1 MRTALVI
8 GTGLIGTSAALA
20 LASRGVVVH
29 LADHD
34 PEQARTAAALGA
46 GTDEAPEGPVDLAI
60 VAVPPAQVAGVLAD
74 AMRRGVARGYL
85 DVASVK
91 GGPRRELEALGLDL
105 MSPYIGTHPMVGP
118 RASRARWPLPRDL
131 FEGRPWVLTP
141 TRDTDTE
148 VLNLAL
154 ELVAHCRAVPV
165 VMDADAHD
173 RAVALVS
180 HMPHLVS
187 SMVAARLENAEEAAV
202 RLCGQGIR
210 DVTRIAASDPADVDR
225 HPLRE
230 PRARRRSAHRC
241 RRRPG
246 GDGAGAARAAVL
258 RRRRSGGEGAAG
270 IEDVLRRG
278 NAGQVRVPGKHG
290 AAPAVYEVVA
300 VLIDDQPGQLA
311 RIFADAGG
319 RGSNRGRPDRARDR
333 AAGGACAADGGAEGG
348 ARADGG
354 AAGAGLGDPAV
365 GGRRRGRRAGAVRAG
380 GPEPVTLCG
389 APAAP
394 LPAPCTQKGVRPRG
408 NRRNRTAPAAVI
420 VAIDGPSGTGK
431 SSTSKAVAAQLGL
444 SYLDTGAQYRA
455 ITWWMVNNGIELT
468 DPTAIAAVAGKAEIV
483 SGTDPSAPTITVDG
497 VDVAGPDPHHGGHL
511 QGQRRQ
517 RRPRGACPHHRAAA
531 LHRRR
536 GRAGHRRRG
545 P

>member
-20 LASRGVVVH
+20 LSQRGVVVH

-60 VAVPPAQVAGVLAD
+60 VAAPPAHVAGVLAD

-105 MSPYIGTHPMVGP
+105 SAYIGTHPMAGREKSGP
-118 RASRARWPLPRDL
+118 LAATGDL

-154 ELVAHCRAVPV
+154 ELVSHCRAVPV

-180 HMPHLVS
+180 HMPQLVS
-187 SMVAARLENAEEAAV
+187 SMVAARLENADEASV

-210 DVTRIAASDPADVDR
+210 DVTRIAASDPRMWIDILSANPGPVADLLTDVAADMEETVR
-225 HPLRE
+225 ALR
-230 PRARRRSAHRC
+230 ALQSADEAKR
-241 RRRPG
+241 
-246 GDGAGAARAAVL
+246 L
-258 RRRRSGGEGAAG
+258 EGTSG

-290 AAPAVYEVVA
+290 AAPRVYEVVA

-311 RIFADAGG
+311 RIFADAG
-319 RGSNRGRPDRARDR
+319 RAGVNIEDVRIEH
-333 AAGGACAADGGAEGG
+333 ATGQQ
-348 ARADGG
+348 
-354 AAGAGLGDPAV
+354 AGLV
-365 GGRRRGRRAGAVRAG
+365 QLMV
-380 GPEPVTLCG
+380 EPK
-389 APAAP
+389 AAP
-394 LPAPCTQKGVRPRG
+394 V
-408 NRRNRTAPAAVI
+408 
-420 VAIDGPSGTGK
+420 
-431 SSTSKAVAAQLGL
+431 L
-444 SYLDTGAQYRA
+444 S
-455 ITWWMVNNGIELT
+455 
-468 DPTAIAAVAGKAEIV
+468 
-483 SGTDPSAPTITVDG
+483 
-497 VDVAGPDPHHGGHL
+497 
-511 QGQRRQ
+511 
-517 RRPRGACPHHRAAA
+517 AA
-531 LHRRR
+531 LRER
-536 GRAGHRRRG
+536 GWAIRQ
-545 P
+545 